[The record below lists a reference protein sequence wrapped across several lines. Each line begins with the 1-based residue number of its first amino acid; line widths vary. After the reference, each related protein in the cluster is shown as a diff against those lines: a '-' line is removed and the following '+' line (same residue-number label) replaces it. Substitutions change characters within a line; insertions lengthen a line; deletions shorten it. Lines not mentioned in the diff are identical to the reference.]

1 MILYDSNVETRVAW
15 SEWPKFQSSLSI
27 VVSEQVWRTD
37 RPYTCLSH
45 CTRLSKIN
53 FNDFIL

>member
-45 CTRLSKIN
+45 CTRLSKN
-53 FNDFIL
+53 